1 MFAGGIVVSGRANSK
16 INVEFH
22 GSGKVTEPS
31 AITMP
36 GRNGGE
42 APAVRVPYAHHAFS
56 DTRGSWRS
64 SRARGIWTRF
74 H

>member
-1 MFAGGIVVSGRANSK
+1 
-16 INVEFH
+16 
-22 GSGKVTEPS
+22 
-31 AITMP
+31 MP